1 VPAIGGSKV
10 TLADVAAAAQ
20 VSIPT
25 ASKALRGDPDV
36 AAATRLRV
44 EVAMAELGYS
54 RPARQRSRAGLID
67 LVFNELSPWAIE
79 IIRGAEEPAL
89 SAGVRLAVSTAADQG
104 QRERW
109 LDIVAA
115 GRTDG
120 AILVLTELSP
130 DHSARLADL
139 QVPVV
144 IIDPTGQPTPSI
156 PSIGAANWAGG
167 MTATEHLIELGHRR
181 IGTITGRPD
190 VLCSRARLD
199 GYRVA
204 LERAG
209 IGVDD
214 SLIAIGDF
222 HYQSGLEAASL
233 MLDMPDPPTAIFAAD
248 DAQALGVYEAARQ
261 HNLQIPRDLSVIGF
275 DDVEI
280 AQWASPPLTTLR
292 QPLAEMAAL
301 AMRMVLER
309 NADTFNQRVELATNL
324 VVRHSTAPPRQ
335 RPAGSRLAARPGRQV
350 GETTEF

>member
-1 VPAIGGSKV
+1 LGQESTPVTDGAKV

-25 ASKALRGDPDV
+25 ASKALRGGSDV
-36 AAATRLRV
+36 APATRSRV
-44 EVAMAELGYS
+44 ESAMADLGYL

-67 LVFNELSPWAIE
+67 LVFTQLSPWAIE

-89 SAGVRLAVSTAADQG
+89 NSGTRLAVSTAADEG

-109 LDIVAA
+109 LNSLA
-115 GRTDG
+115 GSRTDG
-120 AILVLTELSP
+120 VILVLSELSP
-130 DHSARLADL
+130 YHRARLADL
-139 QVPVV
+139 HVPVV
-144 IIDPTGQPTPSI
+144 VIDPIGQPAPGV

-167 MTATEHLIELGHRR
+167 MTATEHLIGLGHRR
-181 IGTITGRPD
+181 IGTITGRPEL
-190 VLCSRARLD
+190 LCSRARLD
-199 GYRVA
+199 GYRAA

-209 IGVDD
+209 IEVDD
-214 SLIAIGDF
+214 SLIAMGDF
-222 HYQSGLEAASL
+222 HYESGLEAASR
-233 MLDMPDPPTAIFAAD
+233 MLNMPAPPTAIFAAS

-301 AMRMVLER
+301 ATRILLER
-309 NADTFNQRVELATNL
+309 NADTFNQRAELATNL
-324 VVRHSTAPPRQ
+324 VVRQSTAPPH
-335 RPAGSRLAARPGRQV
+335 
-350 GETTEF
+350 